1 MSLSNYE
8 FNKLEYLLGKSR
20 AENLSSDEELKLREL
35 ISIEQ
40 PSAEDNSLDELI
52 KIGLVL
58 VGIYLLAKLLE

>member
-1 MSLSNYE
+1 MSLTNSE

-20 AENLSSDEELKLREL
+20 VEKLSSDEELKLREL
-35 ISIEQ
+35 ILIEQ

-52 KIGLVL
+52 KIGLIL

>member
-8 FNKLEYLLGKSR
+8 FNELEYLLGKSR
-20 AENLSSDEELKLREL
+20 AENLSSDEELKLRKL

>member
-8 FNKLEYLLGKSR
+8 FNELEYLLGKSR

-58 VGIYLLAKLLE
+58 VGIYLLEKLLE